1 LFGVV
6 KKKESDRSEGQ
17 AEYLKGHDKEFE
29 FLSAKFW
36 PSASWEHLHLPTLV
50 GCPGSLLAW
59 DELTNTELSVDFEG
73 WGRSNLQLP
82 FPP

>member
-1 LFGVV
+1 MLFGVV

-36 PSASWEHLHLPTLV
+36 PSPRAGSSTCTYLSGVPW
-50 GCPGSLLAW
+50 PGSLLAW
-59 DELTNTELSVDFEG
+59 DELTTH
-73 WGRSNLQLP
+73 
-82 FPP
+82 